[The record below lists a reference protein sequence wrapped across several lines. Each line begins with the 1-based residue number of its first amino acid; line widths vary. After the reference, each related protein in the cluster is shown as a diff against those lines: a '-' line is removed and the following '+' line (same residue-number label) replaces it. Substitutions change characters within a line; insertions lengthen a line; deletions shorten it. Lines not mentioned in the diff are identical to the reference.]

1 MSNARIESD
10 IRSCQRSLHK
20 WGQANHV
27 VFDSGKERCM
37 IISIIDLSGGLAKV
51 LGIDFDSKL
60 VIKSVLEVEGWFL
73 KLRRSIAALN
83 F

>member
-1 MSNARIESD
+1 
-10 IRSCQRSLHK
+10 
-20 WGQANHV
+20 
-27 VFDSGKERCM
+27 M